1 MRAGVTMIDPGHTYV
16 DAAVHL
22 AADVTLFPG
31 TVLQGRT
38 VVGRGARI
46 GPHTRLADC
55 VVGEGAV
62 VEQTVGLRRR
72 DRGRRASWGR
82 SRRSPPGAHIAP
94 GASTGAFY
102 TGRGGDDDGV

>member
-22 AADVTLFPG
+22 TADVTLFPG

-55 VVGEGAV
+55 LVGEGAV
-62 VEQTVGLRRR
+62 VEQTVAYDAEIGA
-72 DRGRRASWGR
+72 ASVVGPFA
-82 SRRSPPGAHIAP
+82 SLAAGAHIPPGAN
-94 GASTGAFY
+94 TGAFY